1 MKILDETIMMRI
13 GKNRRKPKLL
23 SPINSF
29 ESAVS
34 VISAGVDEIYC
45 GVRIPGIKY
54 LGISNRPSWC
64 SLSNDRELEKVVN
77 YAHIHGV
84 DTIVTTEFPF
94 MARVIEKN
102 IRGHIR
108 SCIDKGVDAIIA
120 SDIGVLLLIKEMDLD
135 IPIYASTYLASMN
148 YEAVDFLR
156 KLDVKRVILERHLTI
171 NEIQDIVQKSED
183 IEIEIFVHGSGCSNI
198 NANCYGCTML
208 IPASYL
214 RARSGEG
221 KHPSPAGLTLCTI
234 PYDIY
239 EIGDEK
245 LKIANVPILD
255 AFTFCSLCQ
264 LPELLQTGVTGFKIV
279 GRCMPKEFQERTTR
293 MYRKLIDL
301 IESCDMESFKREL
314 NKIIRGDIIQEGL
327 CKEKRCYYTDFLH
340 VPYKIPIE

>member
-1 MKILDETIMMRI
+1 MKRLDETRMV
-13 GKNRRKPKLL
+13 GTVNKLQKPKLL
-23 SPINSF
+23 SPVSSY

-34 VISAGVDEIYC
+34 VIDAGVDEIYC
-45 GVRIPGIKY
+45 GVKIPGIKY
-54 LGISNRPSWC
+54 LAISNRPSWC

-77 YAHIHGV
+77 YAHVHGV

-108 SCIDKGVDAIIA
+108 SCVDKGVDAIIA
-120 SDIGVLLLIKEMDLD
+120 SDIGVLLLIKEMDID
-135 IPIYASTYLASMN
+135 IPVYASTYLASMN

-171 NEIQDIVQKSED
+171 NEIQDIAHKSKGV
-183 IEIEIFVHGSGCSNI
+183 EIEIFIHGSGCSNI

-214 RARSGEG
+214 RARSRES
-221 KHPSPAGLTLCTI
+221 KQPSPAGLTLCTI

-239 EIGDEK
+239 EMGDEK
-245 LKIANVPILD
+245 QKIASGPVLD

-279 GRCMPKEFQERTTR
+279 GRCMPKEFQERTAR
-293 MYRKLIDL
+293 VYRRLIDL

-314 NKIIRGDIIQEGL
+314 NEIIRGDIIQEGL

-340 VPYKIPIE
+340 VPNEIPIE